1 MNEYA
6 VDPADGGIQQNPKVV
21 ASLVHT
27 LIDTFGSASS
37 LYRRLKRERKAEE
50 SDDSIQDRRHVP
62 LSRRRLD
69 SDTDSD
75 FRDRRRRRLGRSKSR
90 KGERSRSRSKS
101 RHRDAAD
108 SDEEAINAAS
118 ELVLAEYERGHHYLG
133 EKYAVGD
140 RKATRSLIP
149 PFPPLH
155 ACLQP
160 RLLNLAR
167 TVLAQTQLQAQIIA
181 LQQTLLQVYQAYALT
196 PQHLPQLLHATRSAR
211 IASIQALATQYQR
224 MLEIPDT
231 FPLPDLPGAFPARAS
246 EPHGLPIRSKS
257 RTRAKSI
264 DSSSNRTTRFTPS
277 SSHSA
282 PTAASRGLFCV
293 YASDLQK
300 YADQPLA
307 DSYRAE
313 GDGRCPYC
321 HFVISTRPS
330 KAWEIVKEDEAWRD
344 RERVFL
350 VQQRFIV
357 KCHREG
363 GRFACVVCSKFRETD
378 TVCGEARALVD
389 HLWREHTCVELERD
403 EDVVEVGMKP
413 C

>member
-140 RKATRSLIP
+140 L
-149 PFPPLH
+149 
-155 ACLQP
+155 
-160 RLLNLAR
+160 
-167 TVLAQTQLQAQIIA
+167 LAQTQLQAQIIA